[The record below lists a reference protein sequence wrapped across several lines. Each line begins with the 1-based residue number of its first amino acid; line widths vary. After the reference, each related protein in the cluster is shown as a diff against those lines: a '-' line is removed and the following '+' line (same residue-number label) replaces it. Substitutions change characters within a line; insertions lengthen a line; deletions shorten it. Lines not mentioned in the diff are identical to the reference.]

1 VRRDEMRR
9 TNILTK
15 LNDKKWSYIF
25 IAPAVI
31 LFLVF
36 VLGPLV
42 ASFYWSFTE
51 YNGIHSPKWVGLEN
65 YKNIF
70 FNDHRFWKSV
80 RNTIFY
86 TVGVI
91 PPGVILSLLLAI
103 AVDQQIRFK
112 NFFRVIYFI
121 PSITSVIAL
130 SVIWKWLFAG
140 EKYGLI
146 NYLLISL
153 GLKPID
159 WLMSPV
165 WTLPAIMI
173 MSIWAG
179 IGYNMILFL
188 AGLQTIPTTVYE
200 AADIDGANVWDK
212 FWHITLP
219 LLKPTMVFV
228 VIMGFIASFQ
238 VFQQIYVMTESEFG
252 IGGVLDSAL
261 TVVAYL
267 YDEGFRKFQMGYAS
281 ALGYIVFAV
290 IFMITII
297 NIKFVKTKVEY

>member
-1 VRRDEMRR
+1 MRKKG
-9 TNILTK
+9 LFTK
-15 LNDKKWSYIF
+15 LNEQKMAYLF
-25 IAPAVI
+25 VAPGII
-31 LFLVF
+31 LFVVF

-51 YNGIHSPKWVGLEN
+51 YNGIQPPKWVGTEN

-70 FNDHRFWKSV
+70 FHDPRFWKSI
-80 RNTIFY
+80 RNTAFY

-91 PPGVILSLLLAI
+91 PPGLVLSLLLAI
-103 AVDQQIRFK
+103 AVDQQIKGK
-112 NFFRVIYFI
+112 NFFRIIYFI
-121 PSITSVIAL
+121 PSVTSVIAL

-146 NYLLISL
+146 NYILILLGS
-153 GLKPID
+153 KPID

-188 AGLQTIPTTVYE
+188 AGLQTIPATVYE
-200 AADIDGANVWDK
+200 AADIDGASTWDK
-212 FWHITLP
+212 FWNITLP

-238 VFQQIYVMTESEFG
+238 VFERIYVMTESEFG

-261 TVVAYL
+261 TTVAYL
-267 YDEGFRKFQMGYAS
+267 YDMGFRKFQMGYAS
-281 ALGYIVFAV
+281 ALGYIVFSV
-290 IFMITII
+290 IFIITII
-297 NIKFVKTKVEY
+297 NVRFVKSKIEY

>member
-1 VRRDEMRR
+1 MKKKR
-9 TNILTK
+9 LGFFGK
-15 LNDKKWSYIF
+15 LNEQKMSFLF
-25 IAPAVI
+25 IAPAVL
-31 LFLVF
+31 LFLIF
-36 VLGPLV
+36 VVGPLI

-51 YNGIHSPKWVGLEN
+51 YNGITAPKWVGLAN

-70 FNDHRFWKSV
+70 FNDPRFWKAI

-91 PPGVILSLLLAI
+91 PPGVVLSLLLAI
-103 AVDQQIRFK
+103 AVDQQIKGK
-112 NFFRVIYFI
+112 NFFRMIYFI

-146 NYLLISL
+146 NYFLIL
-153 GLKPID
+153 IGLKPID

-165 WTLPAIMI
+165 WTLPAIII
-173 MSIWAG
+173 MSIWAS

-200 AADIDGANVWDK
+200 AADIDGANIWDK
-212 FWHITLP
+212 FWNITLP

-238 VFQQIYVMTESEFG
+238 VFEQIYIMTESEFG

-261 TVVAYL
+261 TIVAYL
-267 YDEGFRKFQMGYAS
+267 YDMGFRKFQMGYAS
-281 ALGYIVFAV
+281 ALGYIVFV
-290 IFMITII
+290 VVFTITII
-297 NIKFVKTKVEY
+297 NIKFVKTKVEYW

>member
-1 VRRDEMRR
+1 MRKR
-9 TNILTK
+9 NLLEK
-15 LNDKKWSYIF
+15 LNEQKWSYLF
-25 IAPAVI
+25 IAPGVF
-31 LFLVF
+31 LFVVF
-36 VLGPLV
+36 VVGPLI

-51 YNGIHSPKWVGLEN
+51 YNGIQPARWVGLEN

-70 FNDHRFWKSV
+70 FHDPRFWRSV
-80 RNTIFY
+80 VNTVFY
-86 TVGVI
+86 TVCVI
-91 PPGVILSLLLAI
+91 PPGVALSLLLAI
-103 AVDQQIRFK
+103 AVDQNIKGK
-112 NFFRVIYFI
+112 NLFRVIYFI
-121 PSITSVIAL
+121 PSVTSVIAL

-146 NYLLISL
+146 NHILIL
-153 GLKPID
+153 MGLDPVD

-165 WTLPAIMI
+165 WTLPAIII

-188 AGLQTIPTTVYE
+188 AGLQTIPATVYE
-200 AADIDGANVWDK
+200 AADIDGADIWDK

-219 LLKPTMVFV
+219 LLKPTTVFV

-238 VFQQIYVMTESEFG
+238 VFESIYIMTETEFG

-267 YDEGFRKFQMGYAS
+267 YDMGFRKFQMGYAS

-290 IFMITII
+290 VFTITMI
-297 NIKFVKTKVEY
+297 NIRFVKTKVEY

>member
-1 VRRDEMRR
+1 MRKR
-9 TNILTK
+9 GILAQ
-15 LNDKKWSYIF
+15 LNEQKVSYLF

-36 VLGPLV
+36 VVGPLI

-51 YNGIHSPKWVGLEN
+51 YDGIHAPKWVGIDN
-65 YKNIF
+65 YKTIF
-70 FNDHRFWKSV
+70 TDDARFWKAV

-91 PPGVILSLLLAI
+91 PPGVALSLLLAI
-103 AVDQQIRFK
+103 AVDQHIRFK

-121 PSITSVIAL
+121 PSVTSVIAL

-146 NYLLISL
+146 NYLLIL
-153 GLKPID
+153 IGLKPID

-200 AADIDGANVWDK
+200 AADIDGANIWDK
-212 FWHITLP
+212 FWHITVP

-228 VIMGFIASFQ
+228 IIIGFIASFQ
-238 VFQQIYVMTESEFG
+238 VFERIYIMTESEFG
-252 IGGVLDSAL
+252 IGGVLDCAL
-261 TVVAYL
+261 TLVAYL
-267 YDEGFRKFQMGYAS
+267 YDMGFRKFHMGYAS
-281 ALGYIVFAV
+281 AVGYIVFV
-290 IFMITII
+290 IIFGLTIL
-297 NIKFVKTKVEY
+297 NLKFVKSKVEY

>member
-1 VRRDEMRR
+1 MKRK
-9 TNILTK
+9 K
-15 LNDKKWSYIF
+15 LFTEVVDQRWSYLF
-25 IAPAVI
+25 VAPAVL
-31 LFLVF
+31 LFVIF
-36 VLGPLV
+36 VLGPLI

-51 YNGIHSPKWVGLEN
+51 YNGIHSPKWVGLAN
-65 YKNIF
+65 YRNIF
-70 FNDHRFWKSV
+70 LNDPRFWKAIS
-80 RNTIFY
+80 NTIFY

-91 PPGVILSLLLAI
+91 PPGIILSLLLAI

-121 PSITSVIAL
+121 PSVTSVIAL

-146 NYLLISL
+146 NYFLIQC
-153 GLKPID
+153 GFKPID

-200 AADIDGANVWDK
+200 AADIDGANMWDK
-212 FWHITLP
+212 FWNITLP

-228 VIMGFIASFQ
+228 IIMGLIVSFQ
-238 VFQQIYVMTESEFG
+238 VFEQIYIMTETEFG

-267 YDEGFRKFQMGYAS
+267 YDMGFRKFQMGYAS
-281 ALGYIVFAV
+281 ALGYI
-290 IFMITII
+290 IFLIIFLITII
-297 NIKFVKTKVEY
+297 NLKFLKSRVEY

>member
-1 VRRDEMRR
+1 M
-9 TNILTK
+9 K
-15 LNDKKWSYIF
+15 KKKGFFAALNEQKWSYLF
-25 IAPAVI
+25 IAPAVL
-31 LFLVF
+31 LFVIF
-36 VLGPLV
+36 VVGPLI
-42 ASFYWSFTE
+42 ASLYWSFTE
-51 YNGIHSPKWVGLEN
+51 YNGIHAPKWVGIDN
-65 YKNIF
+65 YRNIF
-70 FNDHRFWKSV
+70 LNDPRFWKSI

-91 PPGVILSLLLAI
+91 PPGVVLSLLLAI
-103 AVDQQIRFK
+103 AVDQQIKFK

-121 PSITSVIAL
+121 PSVTSVIAL

-146 NYLLISL
+146 NYFLILL

-159 WLMSPV
+159 WLMSPA

-188 AGLQTIPTTVYE
+188 AGLQTIPSTVYE
-200 AADIDGANVWDK
+200 AADIDGANMWDK

-238 VFQQIYVMTESEFG
+238 VFERIYIMTEAEFG

-267 YDEGFRKFQMGYAS
+267 YDMGFRKFQMGYAS
-281 ALGYIVFAV
+281 ALGYIVFIV
-290 IFMITII
+290 IFAITMI
-297 NIKFVKTKVEY
+297 NLKFVKSKVEY

>member
-1 VRRDEMRR
+1 MRR
-9 TNILTK
+9 SNF
-15 LNDKKWSYIF
+15 WSYLF
-25 IAPAVI
+25 IAPVVI
-31 LFLVF
+31 LFIVF
-36 VLGPLV
+36 VLGPLI

-51 YNGIHSPKWVGLEN
+51 YNGIQPAKWVGLQN

-70 FNDHRFWKSV
+70 LDDPRFWKSI

-91 PPGVILSLLLAI
+91 PPGVVLSLLLAI
-103 AVDQQIRFK
+103 AVDQQIKGR
-112 NFFRVIYFI
+112 NFFRAIYFI
-121 PSITSVIAL
+121 PSVTSVIAL

-140 EKYGLI
+140 GKYGLI
-146 NYLLISL
+146 NYFLIQI
-153 GLKPID
+153 GLKPVD
-159 WLMSPV
+159 WLMSPA

-179 IGYNMILFL
+179 LGYNMILFL
-188 AGLQTIPTTVYE
+188 AGLQTIPATVYE
-200 AADIDGANVWDK
+200 AAEIDGANGWDK
-212 FWHITLP
+212 FRHITLP

-238 VFQQIYVMTESEFG
+238 VFESIYIMTESEFG

-267 YDEGFRKFQMGYAS
+267 YDMGFRKFQMGYAS
-281 ALGYIVFAV
+281 ALGYIIFAV
-290 IFMITII
+290 VFTITII
-297 NIKFVKTKVEY
+297 NIRFVKTKVEYQ

>member
-1 VRRDEMRR
+1 MQKKRGFFS
-9 TNILTK
+9 K
-15 LNDKKWSYIF
+15 LNEQKISYLF
-25 IAPAVI
+25 VAPVVL
-31 LFLVF
+31 LFLIF
-36 VLGPLV
+36 VVGPLI

-51 YNGIHSPKWVGLEN
+51 YNGISAPKWIGLAN

-70 FNDHRFWKSV
+70 FNDPRFWKATW
-80 RNTIFY
+80 NTILY
-86 TVGVI
+86 TAGVI
-91 PPGVILSLLLAI
+91 PPGVALSLILAI
-103 AVDQQIRFK
+103 AVDQQIRGK
-112 NFFRVIYFI
+112 NFFRVIYFV
-121 PSITSVIAL
+121 PSVTSVIAL

-146 NYLLISL
+146 NYFLIQI

-159 WLMSPV
+159 WLMSPTC
-165 WTLPAIMI
+165 TLPAIMI
-173 MSIWAG
+173 MSIWAS

-188 AGLQTIPTTVYE
+188 AGLQTIPSTVYE
-200 AADIDGANVWDK
+200 AADIDGANIWEQ

-238 VFQQIYVMTESEFG
+238 VFERIYIMTESEFG

-267 YDEGFRKFQMGYAS
+267 YDMGFRKFQMGYAS
-281 ALGYIVFAV
+281 ALGYIVFIV
-290 IFMITII
+290 IFLITII
-297 NIKFVKTKVEY
+297 NLRFVKTKVEY

>member
-1 VRRDEMRR
+1 MKKSFFTR
-9 TNILTK
+9 
-15 LNDKKWSYIF
+15 LNEAKWSYIF
-25 IAPAVI
+25 VAPAVL
-31 LFLVF
+31 LFFIF
-36 VLGPLV
+36 VVGPLIT
-42 ASFYWSFTE
+42 SFYWSFTE
-51 YNGIHSPKWVGLEN
+51 YDAIHAPKWVGLDN

-70 FNDHRFWKSV
+70 FNDPRFWKSI

-86 TVGVI
+86 TLGVI
-91 PPGVILSLLLAI
+91 PPVVVLSLLLAI

-112 NFFRVIYFI
+112 NFFKVIYFI
-121 PSITSVIAL
+121 PSVTSVIAL

-146 NYLLISL
+146 NHILIRV
-153 GLKPID
+153 GLQPVD

-179 IGYNMILFL
+179 LGYNMILFL
-188 AGLQTIPTTVYE
+188 AGLQTIPKTVYE
-200 AADIDGANVWDK
+200 AADIDGANVFDK

-219 LLKPTMVFV
+219 LLKPFTVFV
-228 VIMGFIASFQ
+228 VIIGFITSFQ
-238 VFQQIYVMTESEFG
+238 VFERIYIMTQSEFG

-267 YDEGFRKFQMGYAS
+267 YDMGFRKFKMGYAS
-281 ALGYIVFAV
+281 ALGYIIFVVVFT
-290 IFMITII
+290 ITII
-297 NIKFVKTKVEY
+297 NIKFVKSKVEY

>member
-1 VRRDEMRR
+1 MRKKKGFF
-9 TNILTK
+9 TA
-15 LNDKKWSYIF
+15 LNEQKWSYLF
-25 IAPAVI
+25 IAPAVL
-31 LFLVF
+31 LFFIF
-36 VLGPLV
+36 VVGPLI
-42 ASFYWSFTE
+42 ASLYWSFTE
-51 YNGIHSPKWVGLEN
+51 YNGIHAPRWVGLGN

-70 FNDHRFWKSV
+70 FNDPRFWKSV

-86 TVGVI
+86 TAGVI
-91 PPGVILSLLLAI
+91 PPGVVLSLMLAI

-121 PSITSVIAL
+121 PSVTSVIAL

-140 EKYGLI
+140 GKYGLI
-146 NYLLISL
+146 NYFLMLIA
-153 GLKPID
+153 LKPVD
-159 WLMSPV
+159 WLMSPA

-200 AADIDGANVWDK
+200 AADIDGANMWDK

-228 VIMGFIASFQ
+228 IIMGFIASFQ
-238 VFQQIYVMTESEFG
+238 VFERIYIMTETEFG

-267 YDEGFRKFQMGYAS
+267 YDMGFRKFQMGYAS
-281 ALGYIVFAV
+281 ALGYIVFIV
-290 IFMITII
+290 IFVVTVI
-297 NIKFVKTKVEY
+297 NLKFVKSKVEY

>member
-1 VRRDEMRR
+1 MRKR
-9 TNILTK
+9 SFFSK
-15 LNDKKWSYIF
+15 LNEQKWSLLF
-25 IAPAVI
+25 VAPAILLFVI
-31 LFLVF
+31 F

-42 ASFYWSFTE
+42 ASFYWSFTD
-51 YNGIHSPKWVGLEN
+51 YNAIHAPKWVGLDN
-65 YKNIF
+65 YRNIF
-70 FNDHRFWKSV
+70 FHDSRFWKSI

-91 PPGVILSLLLAI
+91 PTGVALSLMLAI

-112 NFFRVIYFI
+112 NFFRIIYFI
-121 PSITSVIAL
+121 PSVTSIIAL
-130 SVIWKWLFAG
+130 SVIWKWMFAG

-146 NYLLISL
+146 NYFLMQI
-153 GLKPID
+153 GLKPVD

-200 AADIDGANVWDK
+200 AADIDGANMWEK
-212 FWHITLP
+212 FWRITLP

-228 VIMGFIASFQ
+228 VIMGLITSFQ
-238 VFQQIYVMTESEFG
+238 VFESIYIMTEAEFG

-267 YDEGFRKFQMGYAS
+267 YDMGFRKFQMGYAS

-290 IFMITII
+290 VFTITII
-297 NIKFVKTKVEY
+297 NIKFVRTRVEY

>member
-1 VRRDEMRR
+1 MR
-9 TNILTK
+9 K
-15 LNDKKWSYIF
+15 KSFFASLNGMKWSFLF
-25 IAPAVI
+25 IAPAVL
-31 LFLVF
+31 LFVIF
-36 VLGPLV
+36 VLGPLI
-42 ASFYWSFTE
+42 ASLYWSFTE
-51 YNGIHSPKWVGLEN
+51 YNGIHAPKWVGLAN

-70 FNDHRFWKSV
+70 FNDPRFWKAMG
-80 RNTIFY
+80 NTAFY
-86 TVGVI
+86 TLGVI
-91 PPGVILSLLLAI
+91 PPGVIISLFLAM

-112 NFFRVIYFI
+112 NFFRIIYFI
-121 PSITSVIAL
+121 PSVTSVIAL
-130 SVIWKWLFAG
+130 SVIWKWMFAG

-146 NYLLISL
+146 NYFLIQI
-153 GLKPID
+153 GFKPID

-188 AGLQTIPTTVYE
+188 AGLQTIPTSAYE
-200 AADIDGANVWDK
+200 AADIDGANLWEK

-238 VFQQIYVMTESEFG
+238 VFERIYIMTESEFG

-267 YDEGFRKFQMGYAS
+267 YDMGFRKFQMGYAS
-281 ALGYIVFAV
+281 ALGYIVFLVVFV
-290 IFMITII
+290 ITLI

>member
-1 VRRDEMRR
+1 MQG
-9 TNILTK
+9 K
-15 LNDKKWSYIF
+15 GFFSQLNEQKWSFLF
-25 IAPAVI
+25 IAPAVL
-31 LFLVF
+31 LFVIF

-51 YNGIHSPKWVGLEN
+51 YNGISAPRWIGLAN
-65 YKNIF
+65 YKAIF
-70 FNDHRFWKSV
+70 FNDPRFWKSI

-86 TVGVI
+86 TVGII
-91 PPGVILSLLLAI
+91 PPGVALSLLLAI
-103 AVDQQIRFK
+103 AVDQHIRFK
-112 NFFRVIYFI
+112 NFFRIIYFI
-121 PSITSVIAL
+121 PSVTSVIAL

-146 NYLLISL
+146 NYFLITV
-153 GLKPID
+153 GLKPVD
-159 WLMSPV
+159 WLMSPA
-165 WTLPAIMI
+165 WTLPAIII

-179 IGYNMILFL
+179 LGYNMILFL

-200 AADIDGANVWDK
+200 AADIDGANIWDK

-228 VIMGFIASFQ
+228 VIMGLITSFQ
-238 VFQQIYVMTESEFG
+238 VFERIYIMTESEFG

-261 TVVAYL
+261 TIVAYL
-267 YDEGFRKFQMGYAS
+267 YDMGFRKFQMGYAS

-290 IFMITII
+290 VFLITII
-297 NIKFVKTKVEY
+297 NIRFVKTKAEY

>member
-1 VRRDEMRR
+1 MRKKSLF
-9 TNILTK
+9 TIL
-15 LNDKKWSYIF
+15 NEQKWSYLF
-25 IAPAVI
+25 VAPAVL
-31 LFLVF
+31 LFVIF
-36 VLGPLV
+36 VLGPLL
-42 ASFYWSFTE
+42 ASFYWSFTQ
-51 YNGIHSPKWVGLEN
+51 YDGIHSPKWVGLAN

-70 FNDHRFWKSV
+70 FNDPRFWKSI

-91 PPGVILSLLLAI
+91 PPGVALSLLLAI
-103 AVDQQIRFK
+103 AVDQHIRFK

-121 PSITSVIAL
+121 PSVTSVIAL

-146 NYLLISL
+146 NYFLISI
-153 GLKPID
+153 GLKPVD

-179 IGYNMILFL
+179 LGYNMILFL

-200 AADIDGANVWDK
+200 AADIDGANTWGK
-212 FWHITLP
+212 FRHITLP

-238 VFQQIYVMTESEFG
+238 VFERIYIMTESEFG

-267 YDEGFRKFQMGYAS
+267 YDMGFKKFQMGYAS
-281 ALGYIVFAV
+281 ALGYIIFLVVF
-290 IFMITII
+290 IITII
-297 NIKFVKTKVEY
+297 NIKFVRTKVEY

>member
-1 VRRDEMRR
+1 MQKRGF
-9 TNILTK
+9 LAS
-15 LNDKKWSYIF
+15 LNANKWSYLF
-25 IAPAVI
+25 IAPVVLLFVI
-31 LFLVF
+31 F
-36 VLGPLV
+36 VLGPLF
-42 ASFYWSFTE
+42 ASLYWSFTD
-51 YNGIHSPKWVGLEN
+51 YNGIHAPKWVGMAN

-70 FNDHRFWKSV
+70 FNDPRFWKSMK
-80 RNTIFY
+80 NTIFY
-86 TVGVI
+86 MLGVI
-91 PPGVILSLLLAI
+91 PPGVIISLFLAM
-103 AVDQQIRFK
+103 AVDQHIRFK

-121 PSITSVIAL
+121 PSVTSVIAL

-146 NYLLISL
+146 NYFLIQI

-200 AADIDGANVWDK
+200 AADIDGANLWEK

-238 VFQQIYVMTESEFG
+238 VFERIYIMTESEFG

-267 YDEGFRKFQMGYAS
+267 YDMGFRKFQMGYAS
-281 ALGYIVFAV
+281 ALGYIVFV
-290 IFMITII
+290 VVFIITLI

>member
-1 VRRDEMRR
+1 MRKKSV
-9 TNILTK
+9 LSK
-15 LNDKKWSYIF
+15 LNEQKWSFLF
-25 IAPAVI
+25 IAPAVL
-31 LFLVF
+31 LFVVF

-42 ASFYWSFTE
+42 ASFYWSFTD
-51 YNGIHSPKWVGLEN
+51 YNAIHAPKWVGLDN
-65 YKNIF
+65 YRNIF
-70 FNDHRFWKSV
+70 FHDPRFWKSI

-91 PPGVILSLLLAI
+91 PTGVALSLMLAI

-112 NFFRVIYFI
+112 NFFRIIYFI
-121 PSITSVIAL
+121 PSVTSIIAI
-130 SVIWKWLFAG
+130 SVIWKWMFAG

-146 NYLLISL
+146 NYFLMQI
-153 GLKPID
+153 GLKPVD

-200 AADIDGANVWDK
+200 AADIDGANMWEK
-212 FWHITLP
+212 FWRITLP

-228 VIMGFIASFQ
+228 VIMGLITSFQ
-238 VFQQIYVMTESEFG
+238 VFESIYIMTEAEFG

-267 YDEGFRKFQMGYAS
+267 YDMGFRKFQMGYAS

-290 IFMITII
+290 VFTITLI
-297 NIKFVKTKVEY
+297 NIKFVKTRVEY

>member
-1 VRRDEMRR
+1 MPKKRGFFS
-9 TNILTK
+9 K
-15 LNDKKWSYIF
+15 LNDQKWSFLF
-25 IAPAVI
+25 IAPAVL
-31 LFLVF
+31 LFLIF
-36 VLGPLV
+36 VVGPLI
-42 ASFYWSFTE
+42 ASFYWSFTQ
-51 YNGIHSPKWVGLEN
+51 YNGISAPKWVGLAN
-65 YKNIF
+65 YRNIF
-70 FNDHRFWKSV
+70 FNDPRFWKSI

-91 PPGVILSLLLAI
+91 PIGVALSLLLAI

-112 NFFRVIYFI
+112 NFFRMIYFI
-121 PSITSVIAL
+121 PSVTSVIAL

-146 NYLLISL
+146 NHVLIL
-153 GLKPID
+153 VGLKPID
-159 WLMSPV
+159 WLMSPT

-179 IGYNMILFL
+179 LGYNMILFL

-200 AADIDGANVWDK
+200 AADIDGANIWEK
-212 FWHITLP
+212 FRHITLP

-238 VFQQIYVMTESEFG
+238 VFEQIYIMTESEFG

-267 YDEGFRKFQMGYAS
+267 YDMGFRKFQMGYAS
-281 ALGYIVFAV
+281 ALGYIVFMVVFA
-290 IFMITII
+290 ITII
-297 NIKFVKTKVEY
+297 SIKFVKTKAEY